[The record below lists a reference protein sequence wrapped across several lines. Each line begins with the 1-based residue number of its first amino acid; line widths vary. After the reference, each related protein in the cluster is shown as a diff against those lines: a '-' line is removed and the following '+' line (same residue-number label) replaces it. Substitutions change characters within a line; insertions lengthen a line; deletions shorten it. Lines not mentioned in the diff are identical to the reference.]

1 METDDNPQAT
11 ITDLLKRRKLLVLL
25 SSEYDDR
32 LKFDN
37 LREDERE
44 RSIEELRVL
53 KAHLQS
59 IDAALAELEDKL
71 DVSKPDAQ

>member
-53 KAHLQS
+53 RKQIQS
-59 IDAALAELEDKL
+59 IDTALAELEDKL

>member
-32 LKFDN
+32 LEFDG
-37 LREDERE
+37 LSDDEANRCTN
-44 RSIEELRVL
+44 ELRVL
-53 KAHLQS
+53 KAQIQS
-59 IDAALAELEDKL
+59 IDTALAELEDKL